1 LHPTADTRDFK
12 FLQSLG
18 TAGDAEHYASPSLR
32 VTNMQTS
39 NKTSIWLFLFS
50 FALVFYGMGA
60 SFVESFVN
68 YPTWRLIGAN
78 EFRAY
83 HQALSP
89 LVIGYMVIPKI
100 LATILTILLL
110 WFKPAP
116 LPRWAI
122 WLAVVLQLIPWVS
135 TVAIQF
141 PIQVQLSSDGLS
153 LPLIERL
160 IFTNWWLRKVP
171 QIINALLFLWLMSL
185 LLRVNSKRSAEA

>member
-1 LHPTADTRDFK
+1 
-12 FLQSLG
+12 
-18 TAGDAEHYASPSLR
+18 
-32 VTNMQTS
+32 MQTS
-39 NKTSIWLFLFS
+39 NKTSIWLFLIA

-83 HQALSP
+83 RQALSP
-89 LVIGYMVIPKI
+89 LVIGYMVIPMLI
-100 LATILTILLL
+100 TTIMTMLLL
-110 WFKPAP
+110 WYRPAP
-116 LPRWAI
+116 LPQWAI
-122 WLAVVLQLIPWVS
+122 WLAVVLQLIIWVS
-135 TVAIQF
+135 TAAIQL
-141 PIQVQLSSDGLS
+141 PIQMQLSRDGLS

-185 LLRVNSKRSAEA
+185 LLGVNSQRRAEA